1 MKAPKFKDFITE
13 KVERS
18 DIQVAVLTK
27 VNADSKS
34 VVSNMILKECKRRN
48 IACHIIN
55 TSEAW
60 VSKNDLEKGTL
71 LVSNIDGED
80 TEIEFELSKTICF
93 TRAGVLEDETGLA
106 LLSTFENAGAFM
118 INTRNGMLTCDN
130 KMSAYISF
138 ERDNIPTPRTA
149 LISNEKGL
157 LHAHE
162 KLGGKYPVIMKT
174 LTGTQ
179 GIGVSIVESEKSM
192 ISVAQSLWKF
202 GAALLLQEFLKFDF
216 DVRTIVID
224 GRVLASTKRI
234 SAKKDF
240 RSNRHR
246 EATTEPYK
254 LSNDETK
261 VVLQAARSVGAYM
274 VGVDHAIV
282 NKQLYVLECNGSP
295 GIGSEFALYN
305 TKLKDRTYV
314 GKTTPDSVVKELFDY
329 LAQDIHRKYS
339 FTKEAG
345 FHERIHIDGYG
356 PVRAK
361 LDTGNGTIASMFHV
375 DKIDVSGKIVKWEK
389 DGKKFTSKLE
399 GESQATRM
407 GDIDKRPIVFVDL
420 TFNNKLYTDVPIG
433 LTTKGSRST
442 FLVNRDLLTRFKVNV
457 NPNRK
462 FILSS
467 WIKRNDCNDTRG
479 VNINPFKTLDN

>member
-1 MKAPKFKDFITE
+1 MKIPKFNEFISE
-13 KVERS
+13 EVQKSNIE
-18 DIQVAVLTK
+18 VAVLTK
-27 VNADSKS
+27 LNADSKS
-34 VVSNMILKECKRRN
+34 IVSNMILKECKKRN
-48 IACHIIN
+48 IPCHIIN

-80 TEIEFELSKTICF
+80 TEVEFELSKTICF
-93 TRAGVLEDETGLA
+93 VRAGVLEDETGLA

-118 INTRNGMLTCDN
+118 INNRNGMLTCDN

-157 LHAHE
+157 IHAHE

-179 GIGVSIVESEKSM
+179 GIGVSVVESEKSM
-192 ISVAQSLWKF
+192 VSVAQSLWKF

-216 DVRTIVID
+216 DVRTLVID
-224 GRVLASTKRI
+224 GKVLASTKRI

-254 LSNDETK
+254 LSDEERI
-261 VVLQAARSVGAYM
+261 VVLQAARSVGTYM

-305 TKLKDRTYV
+305 TAKREDTYI
-314 GKTTPDSVVKELFDY
+314 GKTTTENVVKELFDY
-329 LAQDIHRKYS
+329 IAQDIHRKYS
-339 FTKEAG
+339 FNREAG
-345 FHERIHIDGYG
+345 FQERISIDGYG

-375 DKIDVSGKIVKWEK
+375 DKIDVSGKTVKWEK

-407 GDIDKRPIVFVDL
+407 GDVDKRPIVFVDI
-420 TFNNKLYTDVPIG
+420 TFNNKFYKNVPIG
-433 LTTKGSRST
+433 LTIKGSRST

-462 FILSS
+462 FVLSK
-467 WIKRNDCNDTRG
+467 WIERSDGDDTRG
-479 VNINPFKTLDN
+479 VNINPFK

>member
-1 MKAPKFKDFITE
+1 MRAPKFKEFISE

-27 VNADSKS
+27 LDADSKAI
-34 VVSNMILKECKRRN
+34 VSNKILKECKKRN
-48 IACHIIN
+48 IPCHIIN

-80 TEIEFELSKTICF
+80 TEIEFDLSKTICF

-157 LHAHE
+157 IHAHE

-179 GIGVSIVESEKSM
+179 GIGVSVVESEKSM

-216 DVRTIVID
+216 DVRTLVID
-224 GRVLASTKRI
+224 GRILASTKRI

-254 LSNDETK
+254 LSDDERT

-305 TKLKDRTYV
+305 TAKREDTYV
-314 GKTTPDSVVKELFDY
+314 GKTTPENVVKELFDY
-329 LAQDIHRKYS
+329 LSQDVHRKYS
-339 FTKEAG
+339 FTREAG
-345 FHERIHIDGYG
+345 FHERIIIDGYG

-361 LDTGNGTIASMFHV
+361 FDTGNGTTASMFHV
-375 DKIDVSGKIVKWEK
+375 DKINVLGKTVKWEK

-407 GDIDKRPIVFVDL
+407 GDIDKRPIVFVDI

-433 LTTKGSRST
+433 LTLKDSRST

-462 FILSS
+462 FILSK
-467 WIKRNDCNDTRG
+467 WIERTDGDDTKG
-479 VNINPFKTLDN
+479 VNINPFK

>member
-1 MKAPKFKDFITE
+1 MKAPKFKEFISE
-13 KVERS
+13 KVQRS
-18 DIQVAVLTK
+18 DIQVAILTK

-34 VVSNMILKECKRRN
+34 VVSNMIKKECKSRN
-48 IACHIIN
+48 IPCYIIN

-71 LVSNIDGED
+71 YVSNIDGED
-80 TEIEFELSKTICF
+80 TEVEFELSKTICF
-93 TRAGVLEDETGLA
+93 ARAGVLEDETGLA

-118 INTRNGMLTCDN
+118 INTRNSMLTCDN

-149 LISNEKGL
+149 LISNEKSL
-157 LHAHE
+157 LDAH
-162 KLGGKYPVIMKT
+162 KRIGGNYPVIMKT

-179 GIGVSIVESEKSM
+179 GIGVSIIESEKSLV
-192 ISVAQSLWKF
+192 SVAQSLWKF
-202 GAALLLQEFLKFDF
+202 GAALLLQEFMKFDF
-216 DVRTIVID
+216 DIRTIVID

-254 LSNDETK
+254 LSDDERK
-261 VVLQAARSVGAYM
+261 VVLDAARSTGAFM

-282 NKQLYVLECNGSP
+282 NNNYYVLECNGSP
-295 GIGSEFALYN
+295 GVGSNFALYN
-305 TKLKDRTYV
+305 TKLRDRSHL
-314 GKTTPDSVVKELFDY
+314 GKTTPDNVVKGLFNY
-329 LAQDIHRKYS
+329 LTQDVHRKYS

-345 FHERIHIDGYG
+345 FHERIDINGYG
-356 PVRAK
+356 PIRAK

-399 GESQATRM
+399 GESKATRM
-407 GDIDKRPIVFVDL
+407 GDVDDRPIVFVDM
-420 TFNNKLYTDVPIG
+420 TFNNKFYTDVPIG
-433 LTTKGSRST
+433 LTTKGSRSS
-442 FLVNRDLLTRFKVNV
+442 FLINRDLLTRFKVNV

-462 FILSS
+462 FVLSS
-467 WIKRNDCNDTRG
+467 WIERSDGDDTQG
-479 VNINPFKTLDN
+479 VNINPYK

>member
-1 MKAPKFKDFITE
+1 MKAPKFKEFITE
-13 KVERS
+13 KVQRS
-18 DIQVAVLTK
+18 DIQVAILTK
-27 VNADSKS
+27 IDADSKA
-34 VVSNMILKECKRRN
+34 VVSNMILKECKKRN
-48 IACHIIN
+48 IPCHIIN

-71 LVSNIDGED
+71 LISNIDGED
-80 TEIEFELSKTICF
+80 TEIEFDLSKTICF

-157 LHAHE
+157 IHAHE

-179 GIGVSIVESEKSM
+179 GIGVSVVESEKSM
-192 ISVAQSLWKF
+192 VSVAQSLWKF

-216 DVRTIVID
+216 DIRTIVVD
-224 GRVLASTKRI
+224 GRILASTKRI

-254 LSNDETK
+254 LSDEERI

-282 NKQLYVLECNGSP
+282 NNQLYVLECNGSP
-295 GIGSEFALYN
+295 GVGSDFALYN
-305 TKLKDRTYV
+305 TAKREDTYI
-314 GKTTPDSVVKELFDY
+314 GKTTTDNVIKELFDY
-329 LAQDIHRKYS
+329 LTQDVHRKYS
-339 FTKEAG
+339 FTREAG
-345 FHERIHIDGYG
+345 FHERVNIDGYG

-361 LDTGNGTIASMFHV
+361 LDTGNGTVASMFHV
-375 DKIDVSGKIVKWEK
+375 DKIDVSGKTVKWEK
-389 DGKKFTSKLE
+389 DGKKFTSKLQ

-407 GDIDKRPIVFVDL
+407 GDIDERPIVFVDL
-420 TFNNKLYTDVPIG
+420 TFNNKFYTDVPIG
-433 LTTKGSRST
+433 LTTKDSRST

-462 FILSS
+462 FVLSS
-467 WIKRNDCNDTRG
+467 WIERSDGDDTQG
-479 VNINPFKTLDN
+479 VNINPYK

>member
-1 MKAPKFKDFITE
+1 MQAPKFREFISE
-13 KVERS
+13 KVERA

-27 VNADSKS
+27 LNADSKS
-34 VVSNMILKECKRRN
+34 IVSNKILKECKKRN
-48 IACHIIN
+48 IPCHIIN

-80 TEIEFELSKTICF
+80 TEVDFELSKTICF
-93 TRAGVLEDETGLA
+93 VRAGVLEDETGLA

-162 KLGGKYPVIMKT
+162 KLGGNYPVIMKT

-216 DVRTIVID
+216 DVRTLVID
-224 GRVLASTKRI
+224 GRILASTKRI

-254 LSNDETK
+254 LSDEERT

-305 TKLKDRTYV
+305 TAKREDTYI
-314 GKTTPDSVVKELFDY
+314 GKTTPENVVKELFDY
-329 LAQDIHRKYS
+329 LSQDVHRKHS
-339 FTKEAG
+339 FTREAG
-345 FHERIHIDGYG
+345 FHERIVIDGYG

-361 LDTGNGTIASMFHV
+361 FDTGNGTTASMFHV
-375 DKIDVSGKIVKWEK
+375 DKIDVSGKTVKWEK

-407 GDIDKRPIVFVDL
+407 GDIDERPIVFVDI
-420 TFNNKLYTDVPIG
+420 TFNNKLYTEVPIG
-433 LTTKGSRST
+433 LTIKDSRST
-442 FLVNRDLLTRFKVNV
+442 FLINRDLLTRFKVNV

-462 FILSS
+462 FILSK
-467 WIKRNDCNDTRG
+467 WIERSDGNNTKG
-479 VNINPFKTLDN
+479 VNINPFK

>member
-1 MKAPKFKDFITE
+1 MQAPKFREFISE
-13 KVERS
+13 KVERA

-27 VNADSKS
+27 LNADSKS
-34 VVSNMILKECKRRN
+34 IVSNKILKECQKRN
-48 IACHIIN
+48 IPCHIVN

-80 TEIEFELSKTICF
+80 TEVDFELSKTICF
-93 TRAGVLEDETGLA
+93 VRAGVLEDETGLA
-106 LLSTFENAGAFM
+106 LLSTFENSGAFM

-162 KLGGKYPVIMKT
+162 KLGGNYPVIMKT

-216 DVRTIVID
+216 DVRTLVID
-224 GRVLASTKRI
+224 GRILASTKRI

-254 LSNDETK
+254 LSDDERT

-305 TKLKDRTYV
+305 TAKREDTYI
-314 GKTTPDSVVKELFDY
+314 GKTTPENVVKELFDY
-329 LAQDIHRKYS
+329 LSQDVHRKHS
-339 FTKEAG
+339 FTREAG
-345 FHERIHIDGYG
+345 FHERIVIDGYG

-361 LDTGNGTIASMFHV
+361 FDTGNGTLASMFHV
-375 DKIDVSGKIVKWEK
+375 DKINVSGKTVKWEK

-407 GDIDKRPIVFVDL
+407 NDIDERPIVFVDL
-420 TFNNKLYTDVPIG
+420 IFNNKFYTDVPIG
-433 LTTKGSRST
+433 LTTKDSRST

-457 NPNRK
+457 NPNKK
-462 FILSS
+462 FALSS
-467 WIKRNDCNDTRG
+467 WIERSDSNDG
-479 VNINPFKTLDN
+479 KGKELPFDKIK

>member
-1 MKAPKFKDFITE
+1 MKAPKFKEFISE
-13 KVERS
+13 KVQRS
-18 DIQVAVLTK
+18 DIQIAVLTK
-27 VNADSKS
+27 LNADSKA
-34 VVSNMILKECKRRN
+34 VVSNMILKECKKRN
-48 IACHIIN
+48 IPCYIIN

-80 TEIEFELSKTICF
+80 TEVEFDLSKTICF
-93 TRAGVLEDETGLA
+93 VRAGVLEDETGLA
-106 LLSTFENAGAFM
+106 LLSTFENAGALM

-157 LHAHE
+157 IHAHE

-179 GIGVSIVESEKSM
+179 GIGVSVVESEKSM
-192 ISVAQSLWKF
+192 VSVAQSLWKF

-216 DVRTIVID
+216 DIRTIVVD
-224 GRVLASTKRI
+224 GRILASTKRI

-254 LSNDETK
+254 LSDDERT

-282 NKQLYVLECNGSP
+282 NNQLYVLECNGSP
-295 GIGSEFALYN
+295 GMGSEFALYN
-305 TKLKDRTYV
+305 TAKREDTYI
-314 GKTTPDSVVKELFDY
+314 GKTTTDNVLKELFDY
-329 LAQDIHRKYS
+329 LTQDVHRKYS
-339 FTKEAG
+339 FTREAG
-345 FHERIHIDGYG
+345 FHERISIDGYG

-361 LDTGNGTIASMFHV
+361 LDTGNGTSASMFHV
-375 DKIDVSGKIVKWEK
+375 DKVDVSGKTVKWEK

-399 GESQATRM
+399 GTSEATRM
-407 GDIDKRPIVFVDL
+407 DQVDERPIVFIDL
-420 TFNNKLYTDVPIG
+420 TFNNKFYTDVPIG
-433 LTTKGSRST
+433 LTTKESRST

-457 NPNRK
+457 NPNRSEERRVGK
-462 FILSS
+462 ECRSRWS
-467 WIKRNDCNDTRG
+467 
-479 VNINPFKTLDN
+479 PYH

>member
-1 MKAPKFKDFITE
+1 MKAPKFRDFITE
-13 KVERS
+13 KVQRS
-18 DIQVAVLTK
+18 EIQVAILTK
-27 VNADSKS
+27 VDANSKS
-34 VVSNMILKECKRRN
+34 IVSNMIAKECKSRN
-48 IACHIIN
+48 IPCHIIN

-60 VSKNDLEKGTL
+60 VSKNDLEKDTL
-71 LVSNIDGED
+71 YLSNIDGED
-80 TEIEFELSKTICF
+80 TEVEFELSKTICF
-93 TRAGVLEDETGLA
+93 ARAGVLEDETGLA

-118 INTRNGMLTCDN
+118 INTRNSMLTCDN

-157 LHAHE
+157 LDAH
-162 KLGGKYPVIMKT
+162 KRIGDKYPVIMKT

-179 GIGVSIVESEKSM
+179 GIGVSIIESEKSLV
-192 ISVAQSLWKF
+192 SVAQSLWKF
-202 GAALLLQEFLKFDF
+202 GAALLLQEFMKFDF
-216 DVRTIVID
+216 DIRTIVVD

-254 LSNDETK
+254 LSDDERK
-261 VVLQAARSVGAYM
+261 VVLDAARSTGAVL

-282 NKQLYVLECNGSP
+282 NNNYYVLECTGSP
-295 GIGSEFALYN
+295 GVGSNFALYN
-305 TKLKDRTYV
+305 TKLRDRSHL
-314 GKTTPDSVVKELFDY
+314 GKTTPDNVVKGLFNY
-329 LAQDIHRKYS
+329 LTQDVHRKHS

-345 FHERIHIDGYG
+345 FQERITIDGYG

-361 LDTGNGTIASMFHV
+361 FDTGNGTQASMFTV
-375 DKIDVSGKIVKWEK
+375 DKIDVSNKTVKWEK

-399 GESQATRM
+399 GYSEATRM
-407 GDIDKRPIVFVDL
+407 NQVDKRPIVMVDL
-420 TFNNKLYTDVPIG
+420 TFNNKFYTDVPIG
-433 LTTKGSRST
+433 LTTKDSRST
-442 FLVNRDLLTRFKVNV
+442 FLINRDLLTRFKVNV

-462 FILSS
+462 FVLSH
-467 WIKRNDCNDTRG
+467 WIERSDGNDTRG
-479 VNINPFKTLDN
+479 VNLPLEKR

>member
-1 MKAPKFKDFITE
+1 MKAPKFKEFITE
-13 KVERS
+13 KVQRS
-18 DIQVAVLTK
+18 DIQVAILTK
-27 VNADSKS
+27 IDADSKA
-34 VVSNMILKECKRRN
+34 VVSNMILKECKKRN
-48 IACHIIN
+48 IPCHIIN

-71 LVSNIDGED
+71 LISNIDGED
-80 TEIEFELSKTICF
+80 TEIEFDLSKTICF

-157 LHAHE
+157 IHAHE

-179 GIGVSIVESEKSM
+179 GIGVSVVESEKSM
-192 ISVAQSLWKF
+192 VSVAQSLWKF

-216 DVRTIVID
+216 DIRTIVVD
-224 GRVLASTKRI
+224 GRILASTKRI

-254 LSNDETK
+254 LSDEERI
-261 VVLQAARSVGAYM
+261 VVLQADRSVGAYM
-274 VGVDHAIV
+274 VGVDHATV
-282 NKQLYVLECNGSP
+282 NNQLYVLECNGSP
-295 GIGSEFALYN
+295 GVGSEFALYN
-305 TKLKDRTYV
+305 TAKREDTYI
-314 GKTTPDSVVKELFDY
+314 GKTTTDNVIKELFDY
-329 LAQDIHRKYS
+329 LTQDVHRKYS
-339 FTKEAG
+339 FTREAG
-345 FHERIHIDGYG
+345 FHERVNIDGYG

-361 LDTGNGTIASMFHV
+361 LDTGNGTVASMFHV
-375 DKIDVSGKIVKWEK
+375 DKIDVSGKTVKWEK
-389 DGKKFTSKLE
+389 DGKKFTSKLQ

-407 GDIDKRPIVFVDL
+407 GDIDERPIVFVDL
-420 TFNNKLYTDVPIG
+420 TFNNKFYTDVPIG
-433 LTTKGSRST
+433 LTTKDSRST

-462 FILSS
+462 FVLSS
-467 WIKRNDCNDTRG
+467 WIERSDGDDTQG
-479 VNINPFKTLDN
+479 VNINPYK

>member
-1 MKAPKFKDFITE
+1 MKAPKFKEFISE

-27 VNADSKS
+27 LNADSKAI
-34 VVSNMILKECKRRN
+34 VSNKILKECKKRN
-48 IACHIIN
+48 IPCHIVN

-60 VSKNDLEKGTL
+60 ISKNDLEKGTL

-80 TEIEFELSKTICF
+80 TEIEFDLSKTICF

-157 LHAHE
+157 IHAHE

-179 GIGVSIVESEKSM
+179 GIGVSVVESEKSM

-216 DVRTIVID
+216 DVRTLVID
-224 GRVLASTKRI
+224 GRILASTKRI

-254 LSNDETK
+254 LSDDERT

-305 TKLKDRTYV
+305 TAKREDTYV
-314 GKTTPDSVVKELFDY
+314 GKTTPENVVKELFDY
-329 LAQDIHRKYS
+329 LSQDVHRKYS
-339 FTKEAG
+339 FTREAG
-345 FHERIHIDGYG
+345 FHERIVIDGYG

-361 LDTGNGTIASMFHV
+361 FDTGNGTTASMFHV
-375 DKIDVSGKIVKWEK
+375 DKINVLGKTVKWEK

-407 GDIDKRPIVFVDL
+407 GDIDERPIVFVDI

-433 LTTKGSRST
+433 LTLKDSRST

-462 FILSS
+462 FILSK
-467 WIKRNDCNDTRG
+467 WIERTDGDDTKG
-479 VNINPFKTLDN
+479 VNINPFK

>member
-1 MKAPKFKDFITE
+1 MKAPKFKEFITE
-13 KVERS
+13 KVQRS
-18 DIQVAVLTK
+18 DIQVAILTK
-27 VNADSKS
+27 IDANSKA
-34 VVSNMILKECKRRN
+34 VVSNMILKECKKRN
-48 IACHIIN
+48 IPCHIIN

-71 LVSNIDGED
+71 LISNIDGED
-80 TEIEFELSKTICF
+80 TEIEFDLSKTMCF

-157 LHAHE
+157 IHAHE

-179 GIGVSIVESEKSM
+179 GIGVSVVESEKSM
-192 ISVAQSLWKF
+192 VSVAQSLWKF

-216 DVRTIVID
+216 DIRTIVVD
-224 GRVLASTKRI
+224 GRILASTKRI

-254 LSNDETK
+254 LSDEERI

-274 VGVDHAIV
+274 VGVDHATV
-282 NKQLYVLECNGSP
+282 NNQLYVLECNGSP
-295 GIGSEFALYN
+295 GVGSEFALYN
-305 TKLKDRTYV
+305 TAKREDTYI
-314 GKTTPDSVVKELFDY
+314 GKTTTDNVIKELFDY
-329 LAQDIHRKYS
+329 LTQDVHRKYS
-339 FTKEAG
+339 FTREAG
-345 FHERIHIDGYG
+345 FHERINIDGYG

-361 LDTGNGTIASMFHV
+361 LDTGNGTSASMFHV
-375 DKIDVSGKIVKWEK
+375 DKIDISGKTVKWEK
-389 DGKKFTSKLE
+389 DGKKFTSKLQ

-407 GDIDKRPIVFVDL
+407 DDVDNRPIVFIDL
-420 TFNNKLYTDVPIG
+420 TFNNKFYTDVPIG
-433 LTTKGSRST
+433 LTTKDSRST

-462 FILSS
+462 FVLSH
-467 WIKRNDCNDTRG
+467 WIERSDGNDTRG
-479 VNINPFKTLDN
+479 VNLPLEKR

>member
-1 MKAPKFKDFITE
+1 MQAPKFREFISE

-27 VNADSKS
+27 LNADSKS
-34 VVSNMILKECKRRN
+34 IVSNKILKECKKRN
-48 IACHIIN
+48 IPCHIIN

-80 TEIEFELSKTICF
+80 TEIEFDLSKTICF

-179 GIGVSIVESEKSM
+179 GIGVSVVESEKSM

-216 DVRTIVID
+216 DVRTLVID
-224 GRVLASTKRI
+224 GRILASTKRI

-254 LSNDETK
+254 LSDDERT

-305 TKLKDRTYV
+305 TAKREDTYI
-314 GKTTPDSVVKELFDY
+314 GKTTPENVVKELFDY
-329 LAQDIHRKYS
+329 LSQDVHRKYS
-339 FTKEAG
+339 FTREAG
-345 FHERIHIDGYG
+345 FHERIVIDGYG

-361 LDTGNGTIASMFHV
+361 FDTGNGTTASMFHV
-375 DKIDVSGKIVKWEK
+375 DKIDVSGKTVKWEK

-407 GDIDKRPIVFVDL
+407 DDIDERPIVFVDI

-433 LTTKGSRST
+433 LTIKDSRST
-442 FLVNRDLLTRFKVNV
+442 FLINRDLLTRFKVNV

-462 FILSS
+462 FILSK
-467 WIKRNDCNDTRG
+467 WIERSDGNNTKG
-479 VNINPFKTLDN
+479 VNISPFK

>member
-1 MKAPKFKDFITE
+1 MRAPKFKEFISE
-13 KVERS
+13 KVQRT

-34 VVSNMILKECKRRN
+34 IVSNKILKECKKRN
-48 IACHIIN
+48 IPCHIIN

-80 TEIEFELSKTICF
+80 TEVDFELSKTICF
-93 TRAGVLEDETGLA
+93 VRAGVLEDETGLA
-106 LLSTFENAGAFM
+106 LLSTFENSGAFM
-118 INTRNGMLTCDN
+118 INTRSGMLTCDN

-162 KLGGKYPVIMKT
+162 KLGGNYPVIMKT

-216 DVRTIVID
+216 DVRTLVID
-224 GRVLASTKRI
+224 GRILASTKRI

-254 LSNDETK
+254 LSDEERT

-305 TKLKDRTYV
+305 TDKREDTYI
-314 GKTTPDSVVKELFDY
+314 GKTTPENVVKELFDY
-329 LAQDIHRKYS
+329 LSQDVHRKYS
-339 FTKEAG
+339 FTREAG
-345 FHERIHIDGYG
+345 FHERIVIDGYG

-361 LDTGNGTIASMFHV
+361 FDTGNGTLASMFHV
-375 DKIDVSGKIVKWEK
+375 DKINVSGKTVKWEK

-407 GDIDKRPIVFVDL
+407 NDIDERPIVFVDL
-420 TFNNKLYTDVPIG
+420 IFNNKFYTDVPIG
-433 LTTKGSRST
+433 LTIKDSRST

-457 NPNRK
+457 NPNKK
-462 FILSS
+462 FALSS
-467 WIKRNDCNDTRG
+467 WIERSDSNDG
-479 VNINPFKTLDN
+479 KGKELPFDKIK

>member
-1 MKAPKFKDFITE
+1 MRAPKFKDFITE
-13 KVERS
+13 KVQRS
-18 DIQVAVLTK
+18 DIQVAILTK
-27 VNADSKS
+27 INADSKS
-34 VVSNMILKECKRRN
+34 VVSNMISKECKKRN
-48 IACHIIN
+48 ITCHIIN

-80 TEIEFELSKTICF
+80 TEIEFDLSKTICF

-157 LHAHE
+157 IHAHE

-179 GIGVSIVESEKSM
+179 GIGVSVVESEKSM
-192 ISVAQSLWKF
+192 VSVAQSLWKF

-216 DVRTIVID
+216 DIRTIVID
-224 GRVLASTKRI
+224 GRILASTKRI

-254 LSNDETK
+254 LSDEERI

-282 NKQLYVLECNGSP
+282 NNQLYVLECNGSP
-295 GIGSEFALYN
+295 GVGSDFALYN
-305 TKLKDRTYV
+305 TAKREDTYI
-314 GKTTPDSVVKELFDY
+314 GKTTTDNVIKELFDY
-329 LAQDIHRKYS
+329 LTQDVHRKYS
-339 FTKEAG
+339 FTREAG
-345 FHERIHIDGYG
+345 FHERISIDGYG

-361 LDTGNGTIASMFHV
+361 LDTGNGTVASMFHV
-375 DKIDVSGKIVKWEK
+375 DKIDVSGKTVKWEK
-389 DGKKFTSKLE
+389 DGKKFTSKLQ

-407 GDIDKRPIVFVDL
+407 GDIDERPIVFVNL
-420 TFNNKLYTDVPIG
+420 TFNNKFYTDVPIG
-433 LTTKGSRST
+433 LTTKDSRST

-462 FILSS
+462 FVLSS
-467 WIKRNDCNDTRG
+467 WIERSDGDDTQG
-479 VNINPFKTLDN
+479 VNINPYK

>member
-1 MKAPKFKDFITE
+1 MKAPKFKEFISE
-13 KVERS
+13 KVQRS

-27 VNADSKS
+27 LNADSKAI
-34 VVSNMILKECKRRN
+34 VSNKILKECKKRN
-48 IACHIIN
+48 IPCHIID
-55 TSEAW
+55 TTEAW

-80 TEIEFELSKTICF
+80 TEIEFDLSKTICF

-157 LHAHE
+157 IHAHE

-179 GIGVSIVESEKSM
+179 GIGVSVVESEKSM

-216 DVRTIVID
+216 DVRTLVID
-224 GRVLASTKRI
+224 GRILASTKRI

-254 LSNDETK
+254 LSDDERT

-282 NKQLYVLECNGSP
+282 NNQLYVLECNGSP

-305 TKLKDRTYV
+305 TAKREDTYI
-314 GKTTPDSVVKELFDY
+314 GKTTPENVVKELFDY
-329 LAQDIHRKYS
+329 LSQDVHRKYS
-339 FTKEAG
+339 FTREAG
-345 FHERIHIDGYG
+345 FHERIVIDGYG

-361 LDTGNGTIASMFHV
+361 FDTGNGTTASMFHV
-375 DKIDVSGKIVKWEK
+375 DKIDVSGKTVKWEK

-407 GDIDKRPIVFVDL
+407 GDIDERPIVFVDI

-433 LTTKGSRST
+433 LTIKDSRST
-442 FLVNRDLLTRFKVNV
+442 FLINRDLLTRFKVNV

-462 FILSS
+462 FILSK
-467 WIKRNDCNDTRG
+467 WIERSDGNNTKG
-479 VNINPFKTLDN
+479 VNISPFK

>member
-1 MKAPKFKDFITE
+1 MKAPKFKEFISE
-13 KVERS
+13 KVEKS
-18 DIQVAVLTK
+18 NIEVAILTK

-34 VVSNMILKECKRRN
+34 VVSNMILKECNKRN
-48 IACHIIN
+48 IPCHIIN
-55 TSEAW
+55 TTEAW
-60 VSKNDLEKGTL
+60 VSKNDLDKGTL

-80 TEIEFELSKTICF
+80 TEVEFNLSKTICF

-162 KLGGKYPVIMKT
+162 KLGGKYPIIMKT

-202 GAALLLQEFLKFDF
+202 GAALLLQEFLKFDY
-216 DVRTIVID
+216 DIRTIVID

-254 LSNDETK
+254 LSDEEHK

-282 NKQLYVLECNGSP
+282 DKQLYVLECNGSP
-295 GIGSEFALYN
+295 GIGSEFALYD
-305 TKLKDRTYV
+305 TSERGDTYV
-314 GKTTPDSVVKELFDY
+314 GKTTKDNVVKELFDY
-329 LAQDIHRKYS
+329 LSQDVHRKYS
-339 FTKEAG
+339 LLEKQDSKKEL
-345 FHERIHIDGYG
+345 I
-356 PVRAK
+356 
-361 LDTGNGTIASMFHV
+361 
-375 DKIDVSGKIVKWEK
+375 
-389 DGKKFTSKLE
+389 SKVTEQLE
-399 GESQATRM
+399 QSSILEMVPRLLC
-407 GDIDKRPIVFVDL
+407 FVL
-420 TFNNKLYTDVPIG
+420 
-433 LTTKGSRST
+433 
-442 FLVNRDLLTRFKVNV
+442 
-457 NPNRK
+457 
-462 FILSS
+462 
-467 WIKRNDCNDTRG
+467 IK
-479 VNINPFKTLDN
+479 

>member
-1 MKAPKFKDFITE
+1 MTKAPKFRDFITE
-13 KVERS
+13 AVQRS
-18 DIQVAVLTK
+18 DIHVVVLTK

-34 VVSNMILKECKRRN
+34 VVSNLISDECEKRK
-48 IACHIIN
+48 IPCHIVD
-55 TSEAW
+55 TREAW

-71 LVSNIDGED
+71 LVSNLDGKD
-80 TEIEFELSKTICF
+80 TEVEFQLANTICF
-93 TRAGVLEDETGLA
+93 VRAGVLEDETGLA

-118 INTRNGMLTCDN
+118 INTRDGMLTCDN

-162 KLGGKYPVIMKT
+162 RLGGKYPVIMKT

-202 GAALLLQEFLKFDF
+202 GAALLLQEYLKFDF
-216 DVRTIVID
+216 DIRTIVVNGKI
-224 GRVLASTKRI
+224 LASTKRT

-254 LSNDETK
+254 LSNDERK
-261 VVLQAARSVGAYM
+261 LVLDAARSVGAYM

-282 NKQLYVLECNGSP
+282 NGEHFILECNGSA
-295 GIGSEFALYN
+295 GLGSEFGLYN
-305 TKLKDRTYV
+305 TFRDDESYV
-314 GKTTPDSVVKELFDY
+314 GEAKPKKIMKELFDY
-329 LAQDIHRKYS
+329 ITQDVHRKHS
-339 FTKEAG
+339 FNKESG
-345 FHERIHIDGYG
+345 FHERVVIDGYG
-356 PVRAK
+356 PIRAK
-361 LDTGNGTIASMFHV
+361 FDTGNGTHASMFVV
-375 DKIDVSGKIVKWEK
+375 DKIDVSGKTVKWEK
-389 DGKKFTSKLE
+389 DGKKFTSKLQ
-399 GESQATRM
+399 GESHPTHNTK
-407 GDIDKRPIVFVDL
+407 IDERPIVFVNV
-420 TFNNKLYTDVPIG
+420 TFNNKFYVDVPVG
-433 LTTKGSRST
+433 LTTKDSKST
-442 FLVNRDLLTRFKVNV
+442 FLVNRDLITRFKVNV

-462 FILSS
+462 FVLSK
-467 WIKRNDCNDTRG
+467 WIERSDGNDTEG
-479 VNINPFKTLDN
+479 ININPFKA

>member
-1 MKAPKFKDFITE
+1 MKAPKFKEFITE
-13 KVERS
+13 KVQRS
-18 DIQVAVLTK
+18 DIQVAILTK
-27 VNADSKS
+27 IDADSKA
-34 VVSNMILKECKRRN
+34 VVSNMILKECKKRN
-48 IACHIIN
+48 IPCHIIN

-71 LVSNIDGED
+71 LISNIDGED
-80 TEIEFELSKTICF
+80 TEIEFDLSKTMCF

-157 LHAHE
+157 IHAHE

-179 GIGVSIVESEKSM
+179 GIGVSVVESEKSM
-192 ISVAQSLWKF
+192 VSVAQSLWKF

-216 DVRTIVID
+216 DIRTIVVD
-224 GRVLASTKRI
+224 GRILASTKRI

-254 LSNDETK
+254 LSDEERI

-274 VGVDHAIV
+274 VGVDHATV
-282 NKQLYVLECNGSP
+282 NNQLYVLECNGSP
-295 GIGSEFALYN
+295 GVGSEFALYN
-305 TKLKDRTYV
+305 TAKREDTYI
-314 GKTTPDSVVKELFDY
+314 GKTTTDNVIKELFDY
-329 LAQDIHRKYS
+329 LTQDVHRKYS
-339 FTKEAG
+339 FTREAG
-345 FHERIHIDGYG
+345 FHERVNIDGYG

-361 LDTGNGTIASMFHV
+361 LDTGNGTVASMFHV
-375 DKIDVSGKIVKWEK
+375 DKIDVSGKTVKWEK

-407 GDIDKRPIVFVDL
+407 GDIDERPIVFVDL
-420 TFNNKLYTDVPIG
+420 TFNNKFYTDVPIG
-433 LTTKGSRST
+433 LTTKDSRST

-462 FILSS
+462 FVLSS
-467 WIKRNDCNDTRG
+467 WIERSDGDDTQG
-479 VNINPFKTLDN
+479 VNINPYK

>member
-1 MKAPKFKDFITE
+1 MKAPKFKEFISE

-18 DIQVAVLTK
+18 DIQIAILTK

-34 VVSNMILKECKRRN
+34 VVSNMILKECKSRN
-48 IACHIIN
+48 IPCYIIN

-80 TEIEFELSKTICF
+80 TEIEFDLSKTICF

-179 GIGVSIVESEKSM
+179 GIGVSVVESEKSM

-216 DVRTIVID
+216 DVRTLVID
-224 GRVLASTKRI
+224 GRILASTKRI

-254 LSNDETK
+254 LSDDERT

-305 TKLKDRTYV
+305 TAKREDTYI
-314 GKTTPDSVVKELFDY
+314 GKTTPENVVKELFDY
-329 LAQDIHRKYS
+329 LSQDVHRKYS
-339 FTKEAG
+339 FTREAG
-345 FHERIHIDGYG
+345 FHERIVIDGYG

-361 LDTGNGTIASMFHV
+361 FDTGNGTTASMFHV
-375 DKIDVSGKIVKWEK
+375 DKINVSDKTVKWEK

-407 GDIDKRPIVFVDL
+407 NDIDERPIVFVDI

-433 LTTKGSRST
+433 LTIKDSRST
-442 FLVNRDLLTRFKVNV
+442 FLINRDLLTRFKVNV

-462 FILSS
+462 FILSK
-467 WIKRNDCNDTRG
+467 WIERSDGNNTKG
-479 VNINPFKTLDN
+479 VNINPFK

>member
-1 MKAPKFKDFITE
+1 MRAPKFKEFISE

-27 VNADSKS
+27 LNADSKAI
-34 VVSNMILKECKRRN
+34 VSNKILKECKKRN
-48 IACHIIN
+48 IPCHIIN

-80 TEIEFELSKTICF
+80 TEIEFDLSKTICF

-179 GIGVSIVESEKSM
+179 GIGVSVVESEKSM
-192 ISVAQSLWKF
+192 SSVAQSLWKF

-216 DVRTIVID
+216 DVRTLVID
-224 GRVLASTKRI
+224 GRILASTKRI

-254 LSNDETK
+254 LSDDERT

-305 TKLKDRTYV
+305 TAKREDTYI
-314 GKTTPDSVVKELFDY
+314 GKTTPENVVKELFDY
-329 LAQDIHRKYS
+329 LSQDVHRKYS
-339 FTKEAG
+339 FTREAG
-345 FHERIHIDGYG
+345 FHERIVIDGYG

-361 LDTGNGTIASMFHV
+361 FDTGNGTTASMFHV
-375 DKIDVSGKIVKWEK
+375 DKIDVSGKTVKWEK

-407 GDIDKRPIVFVDL
+407 NDIDERPIVFVDI

-433 LTTKGSRST
+433 LTIKDSRST
-442 FLVNRDLLTRFKVNV
+442 FLINRDLLTRFKVNV

-462 FILSS
+462 FILSK
-467 WIKRNDCNDTRG
+467 WIERSDGNNTKG
-479 VNINPFKTLDN
+479 VNISPFK

>member
-1 MKAPKFKDFITE
+1 MRAPKFKDFITE
-13 KVERS
+13 KVQRS
-18 DIQVAVLTK
+18 DIQVAILTK
-27 VNADSKS
+27 INADSKS
-34 VVSNMILKECKRRN
+34 VVSNMIAKECKKRN
-48 IACHIIN
+48 IPCHIIN

-71 LVSNIDGED
+71 LISNIDGED
-80 TEIEFELSKTICF
+80 TEIEFDLSKTICF

-157 LHAHE
+157 IHAHE

-179 GIGVSIVESEKSM
+179 GIGVSVVESEKSM
-192 ISVAQSLWKF
+192 VSVAQSLWKF

-216 DVRTIVID
+216 DIRTIVVD
-224 GRVLASTKRI
+224 GRILASTKRI

-254 LSNDETK
+254 LSDEERI

-274 VGVDHAIV
+274 VGVDHATV
-282 NKQLYVLECNGSP
+282 NNQLYVLECNGSP
-295 GIGSEFALYN
+295 GVGSEFALYN
-305 TKLKDRTYV
+305 TAKREDTYI
-314 GKTTPDSVVKELFDY
+314 GKTTTDNVIKELFDY
-329 LAQDIHRKYS
+329 LTQDVHRKYS
-339 FTKEAG
+339 FTREAG
-345 FHERIHIDGYG
+345 FHERVNIDGYG

-361 LDTGNGTIASMFHV
+361 LDTGNGTVASMFHV
-375 DKIDVSGKIVKWEK
+375 DKIDVSGKTVKWEK
-389 DGKKFTSKLE
+389 DGKKFTSKLQ

-407 GDIDKRPIVFVDL
+407 GDIDERPIVFVDL
-420 TFNNKLYTDVPIG
+420 TFNNKFYTDVPIG
-433 LTTKGSRST
+433 LTTKDSRST

-462 FILSS
+462 FVLSS
-467 WIKRNDCNDTRG
+467 WIERSDGDDTQG
-479 VNINPFKTLDN
+479 VNINPYK